1 MYEFRLPDLGEGVV
15 DAEITAWIVA
25 VGQHVAED
33 DPLCEVD
40 TDKAAMDIP
49 CPVDGTVAAIHV
61 AEGERVE
68 VGTLLVSF
76 ETVEAPVVDEVT
88 PAATAPQAANAVTA
102 TPIARRVAA
111 DLGVD
116 LATVVGSG
124 PRGSIT
130 EPDVRAAANGGG
142 PAPATERASNGVAR
156 REPLRGVRRR
166 IAENLTRSHQDVPK
180 VTVVEECDLTAL
192 TQSRGGRSFVSFTLR
207 AVVAGLKEFP
217 ELNSRLEQD
226 EIVYL
231 NRYDIGVAAQGPRG
245 LVVPVVRHVDQRS
258 VDEIDAEVARLAAGT
273 RAGTLAREDLI
284 DATFTVTNAGKLGGY
299 FATPL
304 VNPPEVAILGVH
316 RAQARPV
323 IRDGAIVVRTIALV
337 SCSFDHRVTDGSR
350 ATAFLLRVID
360 ELERGASEAPNG
372 PTGAALS
379 N

>member
-1 MYEFRLPDLGEGVV
+1 MYEFHLPDLGEGVV
-15 DAEITAWIVA
+15 DAEITSWLVA
-25 VGQHVAED
+25 VGQQVSED

-49 CPVDGTVAAIHV
+49 CPVDGTVSAIHV
-61 AEGERVE
+61 ADGERVE

-76 ETVEAPVVDEVT
+76 ATAGAVVAAA
-88 PAATAPQAANAVTA
+88 PAAAPAAAADGRRAPEREPSTIRA

-116 LATVVGSG
+116 LAAVSGSG
-124 PRGSIT
+124 PRGSIR
-130 EPDVRAAANGGG
+130 EADVRAAAEAAG
-142 PAPATERASNGVAR
+142 PAASDGVAR

-166 IAENLTRSHQDVPK
+166 IAENLTRSHQEVPK

-192 TQSRGGRSFVSFTLR
+192 SETRGDRSFVTFTLR
-207 AVVAGLKEFP
+207 AVAAGLKEFS
-217 ELNSRLEQD
+217 EFNARLEDD

-231 NRYDIGVAAQGPRG
+231 DRYDVGVAAQGPKG
-245 LVVPVVRHVDQRS
+245 LVVPVVRRVDQRS
-258 VDEIDAEVARLAAGT
+258 VDEIDAEVTRLAAEA
-273 RAGTLAREDLI
+273 RAGTLSREDLI

-323 IRDGAIVVRTIALV
+323 IRDGGIVVRTMALV

-350 ATAFLLRVID
+350 ATAFLLRVIG
-360 ELERGASEAPNG
+360 ELERGAPDA
-372 PTGAALS
+372 
-379 N
+379 